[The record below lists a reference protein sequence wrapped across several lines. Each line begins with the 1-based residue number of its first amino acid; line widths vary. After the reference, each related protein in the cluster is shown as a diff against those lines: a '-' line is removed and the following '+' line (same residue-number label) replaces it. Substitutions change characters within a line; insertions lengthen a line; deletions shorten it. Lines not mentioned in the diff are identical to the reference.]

1 MTARGQDAVEKGA
14 FAAAEEAGQYGHGF
28 VTRLDTELGS
38 LASLITII
46 AITNLKSGGRPPR
59 ATW

>member
-28 VTRLDTELGS
+28 VTRLDTGLGS

-46 AITNLKSGGRPPR
+46 CYH
-59 ATW
+59 